1 MVGTVVLPIYSS
13 AGTEK
18 LDQCTNWL
26 RSLRESNAGKAATSE
41 EILVVLDRME
51 QVGPVGADVL
61 RASGAGL
68 EANHRFWR
76 YHADDEVRTRA
87 AKLVQ
92 RWRAEV
98 KAEGEGQQL
107 PSKAHAGTTLPQ
119 QLEPL
124 ETLKN
129 LPRGSA
135 NTIKGQQN
143 GNPEVGKG
151 ASAQSVPLKRE
162 RMPAPSDG
170 KENLNQCPEIVSVRP
185 ARVKTAAEMMRD
197 YKQKKARLALAEI
210 QEAQ

>member
-1 MVGTVVLPIYSS
+1 MVGTVMLPICHS
-13 AGTEK
+13 AGVEK

-26 RSLRESNAGKAATSE
+26 RSLREASAGKAATVE

-92 RWRAEV
+92 RWKAEV
-98 KAEGEGQQL
+98 KAEGEVQASLSNAQV
-107 PSKAHAGTTLPQ
+107 GTTLLR
-119 QLEPL
+119 QLENL
-124 ETLKN
+124 RN
-129 LPRGSA
+129 LPQAAA
-135 NTIKGQQN
+135 NTIKGQET
-143 GNPEVGKG
+143 GNPGVAEG
-151 ASAQSVPLKRE
+151 ASVPLKRQ
-162 RMPAPSDG
+162 RMPAASDG
-170 KENLNQCPEIVSVRP
+170 KENLNQCPAVVSVRP
-185 ARVKTAAEMMRD
+185 TRVKTAAEMMRD

-210 QEAQ
+210 QGAQ